1 MIASIVL
8 GRLNGRLGTTYQQ
21 LVNQQARIVQRSKA
35 SVAASPEVVLKNGAN
50 VSKVV
55 EDAEWNNA
63 KSFDEMPGLRSVPI
77 LGTSWAML
85 PVVGAGIPITRI
97 LELYKLQF
105 EKHGYIWRDIIPGAP
120 PIVSTTRPEDAEKVF
135 RTEGKFPERPGF
147 ETLKAYREK
156 RIEQFTSAGILAGNG
171 ESWWNVRSKAQQP
184 FLKTKNVNNYI
195 PVLGQIAQEFI
206 DRIRLIRQENNE
218 MKPDFVNEMYRWAL
232 ESVGVVGL
240 NTRLGCLDPNLAP
253 DSEAQKMISAANLS
267 FAAVNELEYG
277 LPLWKYFSTPKLRS
291 LYEAQDFFTD
301 TALKYVQQ
309 TLEVMTN
316 RPADSDEDPSILEE
330 FFIRGMSLKDATGMV
345 IDMLM
350 AGIDT
355 TSHTTSFLLYFLA
368 TNPEKQEKLR
378 KEILSVLG
386 PKGTQ
391 VITPSDL
398 NELHYLKAC
407 IKESLRLRPAAVGNA
422 RIIDKELVLSGYRVP
437 KGTLVVLLHQLM
449 AQMDEYFSNAKEF
462 KPERWI
468 KGDPEESHHH
478 KYVVLP
484 FGFGTRMCI
493 GRRLAE
499 LEMWQLT
506 TKILQ
511 NFKVEYHYEDIGCL
525 SRIVNAP
532 DQPLRFK
539 FIDLN

>member
-1 MIASIVL
+1 MANINL
-8 GRLNGRLGTTYQQ
+8 GRRLGVFYQQ
-21 LVNQQARIVQRSKA
+21 QIVIQTCVVRRCKA
-35 SVAASPEVVLKNGAN
+35 SVASSQAVLKNNTTNNGRDN
-50 VSKVV
+50 STV
-55 EDAEWNNA
+55 EDVEWNNA
-63 KSFDEMPGLRSVPI
+63 KPFDEMPSIRVLPL
-77 LGTSWAML
+77 LGTSWGLL
-85 PVVGAGIPITRI
+85 PIVGAGIPVDRV
-97 LELYKLQF
+97 LELHQLRFKEL
-105 EKHGYIWRDIIPGAP
+105 GYIWRDTIPGLP
-120 PIVSTTRPEDAEKVF
+120 PLVSTARPEDAEKVL
-135 RTEGKFPERPGF
+135 RAEGKFPDRPGF
-147 ETLKAYREK
+147 ETLKAYRAE
-156 RIEQFTSAGILAGNG
+156 RIDQFTSAGILAGNG
-171 ESWWNVRSKAQQP
+171 EPWWNIRSKAQQP
-184 FLKTKNVNNYI
+184 FLKTKNVNNYV

-218 MKPDFVNEMYRWAL
+218 MNPDFVNEMYRWAL
-232 ESVGVVGL
+232 ESVGVVGF

-267 FAAVNELEYG
+267 FTAVNELEYG
-277 LPLWKYFSTPKLRS
+277 LPVWKYISTPKLRR

-301 TALKYVQQ
+301 TALKYVKQ
-309 TLEVMTN
+309 TIEMMKHK
-316 RPADSDEDPSILEE
+316 PADSEEDPSILEE
-330 FFIRGMSLKDATGMV
+330 FFIRGMSVKDATVMV

-368 TNPEKQEKLR
+368 RNPEKQEKLR
-378 KEILSVLG
+378 NEILTVVG
-386 PKGTQ
+386 PKGKL
-391 VITPSDL
+391 VTPGAL

-422 RIIDKELVLSGYRVP
+422 RIIDKDLVLSGYRVP
-437 KGTLVVLLHQLM
+437 KGSLVVFLHQLM
-449 AQMDEYFSNAKEF
+449 ALMDEYFPNAQAF
-462 KPERWI
+462 VPERWI
-468 KGDPEESHHH
+468 KGDPLESHHH

-532 DQPLRFK
+532 DKPLRFR
-539 FIDLN
+539 FIDLD